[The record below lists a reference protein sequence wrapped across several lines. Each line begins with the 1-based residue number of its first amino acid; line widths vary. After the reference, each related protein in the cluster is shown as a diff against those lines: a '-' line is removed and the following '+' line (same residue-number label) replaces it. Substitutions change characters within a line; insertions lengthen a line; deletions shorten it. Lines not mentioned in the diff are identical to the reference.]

1 MDNLASMT
9 PIEPIPPLTVREA
22 PARRRGLLARMRIRK
37 KLIFL
42 HTTFSLVLAGVLLVL
57 LRPAV
62 ARIVQRAEREEAM
75 AILSVLTIASS
86 SAEGVPAVVIPEF
99 PNAQFKRGSAD
110 ALALDSGTA
119 SRARL
124 TPGQPVSPESDTAEW
139 GAVSY
144 VPAIGARQAEY
155 IGAVVTSP
163 EARGA
168 VTRLY
173 ILASIALLGM
183 YALVAIALELF
194 VLPANVYDPLR
205 RILAADRATREG
217 RRDAEIIPA
226 SGMPADELGEIMR
239 SRNETVGSLR
249 EHEAALA
256 DALKT
261 LEEVASD
268 LARKNHLLETA
279 KRNLADADRLASL
292 GMMSAGISHELNT
305 PLAVLKGLVEK
316 LNINSRAGLD
326 PAQAALM
333 LRVVKRLERL
343 GESLLDFAR
352 ARPPRSAPTDV
363 RAVVHEAMTLI
374 ELDREARGVAIV
386 NDVSEDLIIS
396 ADGDRLVQVFVNLL
410 RNAADAIKADG
421 LFAAS
426 RQANQEPRI
435 VVGATRTERDGA
447 QWVVITVA
455 DNGPGIDPAILPR
468 LFEPFASTRLD
479 ARGTGLGLAVAE
491 GIVREHGG
499 FILAR
504 NRTVLPDE
512 TGAVFEILIP
522 IGAPPAGST
531 PLRPTVPASTST
543 P

>member
-1 MDNLASMT
+1 MT
-9 PIEPIPPLTVREA
+9 TIEPIPELTVRPA
-22 PARRRGLLARMRIRK
+22 PSRRRGLLARMRIRK

-42 HTTFSLVLAGVLLVL
+42 HTTFSLLLAGVLLVL

-62 ARIVQRAEREEAM
+62 SRIVQRAEREEAI
-75 AILSVLTIASS
+75 AILSVLAGSRS
-86 SAEGVPAVVIPEF
+86 GGEAGLPLALPEF
-99 PNAQFKRGSAD
+99 PNVQFRRGSAD
-110 ALALDSGTA
+110 DLALDSGTA
-119 SRARL
+119 SKARL
-124 TPGQPVSPESDTAEW
+124 TPRQPVPPEVEMGDL
-139 GAVSY
+139 GGVVY
-144 VPAIGARQAEY
+144 FPALGARPAEY
-155 IGAVVTSP
+155 VGAVVTSP
-163 EARGA
+163 GARQA

-173 ILASIALLGM
+173 VLASVALLGM

-194 VLPANVYDPLR
+194 VLPANVYDPIR
-205 RILAADRATREG
+205 RILAADLATREG

-256 DALKT
+256 KALQT

-316 LNINSRAGLD
+316 LNADPRAGMD

-352 ARPPRSAPTDV
+352 ARPPRSAPTDLHG
-363 RAVVHEAMTLI
+363 VVHEALTLI
-374 ELDREARGVAIV
+374 ELDREARGVAIANHV
-386 NDVSEDLIIS
+386 VPGTIIS
-396 ADGDRLVQVFVNLL
+396 ADADRLVQVFVNLL
-410 RNAADAIKADG
+410 RNAADAIKADT
-421 LFAAS
+421 LFAAT
-426 RQANQEPRI
+426 RRAREEPLI
-435 VVGATRTERDGA
+435 VVDSTHTERDGA
-447 QWVVITVA
+447 QWVSITVA

-504 NRTVLPDE
+504 NQRDGAC
-512 TGAVFEILIP
+512 GAVFEVLL
-522 IGAPPAGST
+522 PAGEVRAPHAPTPPLGDSST
-531 PLRPTVPASTST
+531 IVPARTSDF

>member
-1 MDNLASMT
+1 
-9 PIEPIPPLTVREA
+9 
-22 PARRRGLLARMRIRK
+22 MRIRK

-42 HTTFSLVLAGVLLVL
+42 HTTFSLLLAAVLLVL

-62 ARIVQRAEREEAM
+62 TRIVQRAERDEAM
-75 AILSVLTIASS
+75 ALLNVLAAPLGSGESS
-86 SAEGVPAVVIPEF
+86 LELVLPSQF
-99 PNAQFKRGSAD
+99 PNAQFRRGSAD
-110 ALALDSGTA
+110 ALSLDSGTA
-119 SRARL
+119 SKARL
-124 TPGQPVSPESDTAEW
+124 TPGQPVMPDIDTSDF
-139 GAVSY
+139 GAVLY
-144 VPAIGARQAEY
+144 LPALAARQGDY
-155 IGAVVTSP
+155 IGAIVTSP
-163 EARGA
+163 EARAA

-183 YALVAIALELF
+183 YALVAVALELF
-194 VLPANVYDPLR
+194 VLPANVYDPIR
-205 RILAADRATREG
+205 RMLAADLATREG

-226 SGMPADELGEIMR
+226 TGMPSDELGEIMR
-239 SRNETVGSLR
+239 SRNETVSALR

-352 ARPPRSAPTDV
+352 ARPPQSAPTDLH
-363 RAVVHEAMTLI
+363 AVVTEAMTLI
-374 ELDREARGVAIV
+374 ELDREARGVTILNTVAEGLV
-386 NDVSEDLIIS
+386 IS
-396 ADGDRLVQVFVNLL
+396 ADADRLVQVFVNLL
-410 RNAADAIKADG
+410 RNAADAIKSDD

-426 RQANQEPRI
+426 KRAKVEPRI
-435 VVGATRTERDGA
+435 TVAASRTERDGA
-447 QWVVITVA
+447 QWVAITVA

-491 GIVREHGG
+491 GIVREHRG

-504 NRTVLPDE
+504 NRGEPNE
-512 TGAVFEILIP
+512 GTGAVFEVVL
-522 IGAPPAGST
+522 PAGEPTTTSISAPT
-531 PLRPTVPASTST
+531 PSDTGFQPISSA
-543 P
+543 